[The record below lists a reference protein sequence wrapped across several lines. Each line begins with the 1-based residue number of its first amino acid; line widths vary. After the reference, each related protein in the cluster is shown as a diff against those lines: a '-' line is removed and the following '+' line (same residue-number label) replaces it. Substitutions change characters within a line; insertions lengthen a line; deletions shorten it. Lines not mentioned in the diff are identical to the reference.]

1 MSEREI
7 LAHYHDRC
15 ASRPTVAPNFGT
27 NLLTYDRIK
36 EILQCHA
43 RVGAVF
49 CAFP

>member
-27 NLLTYDRIK
+27 NCSYDRIK
-36 EILQCHA
+36 EILRCHA